1 MQFNKRFWGGH
12 GLPQLQTHTTL
23 AIISP
28 PSRPFVQT
36 AQLAELVFQLREEA
50 DGLRQ
55 QLERSGQQAQASDHS
70 TRASLEQLQAAAAEW
85 RRVGEDSQ
93 EQLAGERER
102 RAALEAEAQRL
113 QLQAEQLR
121 RELEGERQQRQAAA
135 GELAALK
142 AATAGSPAGGA
153 ALAAKLKQRLQ
164 MERGWLQAVTQWLQG
179 EMQTRNDLE
188 RVLVNVGTAV
198 RVGGMPA
205 HDGRQGEAPPLP
217 PRRMASSQ
225 LMAGR
230 GSAAAGVA
238 HPAAHTPPAAGVT
251 VTVHSPG
258 ATTTVGVAGSGCGSR
273 SGAAARVVCG
283 GASRARASW
292 RQHFEETMQA
302 FDERHGR
309 LQQELSSLRREAL
322 QAAVN

>member
-1 MQFNKRFWGGH
+1 MSVDVINAQTPRRNSAADCSRF
-12 GLPQLQTHTTL
+12 LQ
-23 AIISP
+23 I
-28 PSRPFVQT
+28 
-36 AQLAELVFQLREEA
+36 AQLAEVVFQLREEA

-93 EQLAGERER
+93 EELAGERER

-121 RELEGERQQRQAAA
+121 RELEEERQQRQAAA
-135 GELAALK
+135 GELVALK
-142 AATAGSPAGGA
+142 AKVGSPAGGF
-153 ALAAKLKQRLQ
+153 ALAAELKQRLQ
-164 MERGWLQAVTQWLQG
+164 MERGWRKAVTQWLQG

-198 RVGGMPA
+198 RVGGAPA
-205 HDGRQGEAPPLP
+205 DGGRQAGAPPLP
-217 PRRMASSQ
+217 PRRMAASQ
-225 LMAGR
+225 LVADR
-230 GSAAAGVA
+230 GPAAAGA
-238 HPAAHTPPAAGVT
+238 GRPAARTPPAAGVT

-258 ATTTVGVAGSGCGSR
+258 ATTTVGVAGNGCGSR
-273 SGAAARVVCG
+273 SGAAAPGGGG